1 MSKSIYFQALDKVFN
16 ITSGQY
22 IDDDGSWDEIPEDA
36 IFSTQ
41 QGSGELNSF
50 YGKKHTPENVAK
62 IALRFKGRKHTEET
76 KEKMRKADRSYMKTP
91 EYRKKMSESLKGNTP
106 WNKGKTGIYT
116 EETRK
121 KMSETKKGK
130 KMSEEA
136 RKKMSEAGKGRVF
149 TEEHKK
155 KLASALRKY
164 HESKRNT
171 P

>member
-36 IFSTQ
+36 IFLTQ

-50 YGKKHTPENVAK
+50 YGKKHTPETLAK
-62 IALRFKGRKHTEET
+62 IGFKGRKHTEET
-76 KEKMRKADRSYMKTP
+76 KEKMGKADRSYMKTP

-106 WNKGKTGIYT
+106 WNKGKTSIYT
-116 EETRK
+116 EETLK
-121 KMSETKKGK
+121 KMSETRKGK

-136 RKKMSEAGKGRVF
+136 RKKMSEAAKGRVW

-155 KLASALRKY
+155 NHAEAIRKY
-164 HESKRNT
+164 YETKRNT

>member
-1 MSKSIYFQALDKVFN
+1 MSKSIYFQKLDKVFN

-36 IFSTQ
+36 ISTQ

-50 YGKKHTPENVAK
+50 YGKKHTGQTLIEMQT
-62 IALRFKGRKHTEET
+62 RWCGRKHTEET
-76 KEKMRKADRSYMKTP
+76 KKKMRKADKSYMKTDA
-91 EYRKKMSESLKGNTP
+91 YRQKMSKALKGNTP

-130 KMSEEA
+130 KMSEKA
-136 RKKMSEAGKGRVF
+136 RKKMSETGKGRVF

-155 KLASALRKY
+155 KIAGALRKY
-164 HESKRNT
+164 HESK
-171 P
+171 